1 MKRRFLFLLMAVCS
15 FVGANAALN
24 RANNYLEAGDATA
37 EAGKTVVI
45 DILMT
50 SNKTITDWATNLVLP
65 EGITLVSAVAA
76 ENWPA
81 EVKIDGLKV
90 GSSSETPVAAMQ
102 KQVVAKVTLQ
112 VDASVEAGE
121 YEIALAGTVMI
132 SDENG
137 GTTITQVDNKVA
149 KLTVTPAQGGIK
161 GDLNDDGFVDTGD
174 IQLILNDMADSVFDA
189 AKDLNDDG
197 FVDTGDIQII
207 LNIMAEL

>member
-149 KLTVTPAQGGIK
+149 KLTVTPKGDDPGIE
-161 GDLNDDGFVDTGD
+161 GDLNGDGYV
-174 IQLILNDMADSVFDA
+174 N
-189 AKDLNDDG
+189 
-197 FVDTGDIQII
+197 TGDIQII
-207 LNIMAEL
+207 LNIMAEQ